1 MRYYVDEI
9 WDLIPVDIRN
19 SVHYVDEIQNLIPVD
34 IRNSVHSKHSE
45 K

>member
-9 WDLIPVDIRN
+9 WDLIPADIRN
-19 SVHYVDEIQNLIPVD
+19 SVHYLDKIRNLILVD